1 MADKKPGFGELKK
14 KYELG
19 DNPSDTILQKAGNG
33 VYAGFNNLGA
43 ALNTVCSAASTGMQK
58 INEWASMP
66 LRITRENFTE
76 SKSFSRKSLWGVAI
90 AASTALKAVG
100 GLFGIGAAS
109 TEAAGHLVHETCI
122 LSGAAGRTILR
133 PNELDS
139 YKIAGAALTRVG
151 GEFVMNV
158 TAPIKQLGTEVKDI
172 GDEVKIPLLT
182 QGLRL
187 LGGAVQ
193 SFTQMTEGAAQGFRK
208 MAVGDLKEGGK
219 IVGAGALAAGNTV
232 LKDVVS
238 VAGDVKRDVMGD
250 KRKDP
255 ENSTNKNADEF
266 QKNSRPQDAKK
277 FDEMLEKA
285 RNDGKVE
292 LTKKD
297 DKPKEKGEGK
307 PVVGEK
313 TANLKAERSSQNNNI
328 GLG

>member
-1 MADKKPGFGELKK
+1 MADQKPSFGELKK
-14 KYELG
+14 KYELE
-19 DNPSDTILQKAGNG
+19 DNPNNTIMQKAGNA
-33 VYAGFNNLGA
+33 VYTGFNNLGA

-66 LRITRENFTE
+66 LKYTRKNFTE
-76 SKSFSRKSLWGVAI
+76 SPSFSRKSLWGVAI

-172 GDEVKIPLLT
+172 GNEVKIPLLT

-208 MAVGDLKEGGK
+208 MAVGDIKEGGK

-232 LKDVVS
+232 LKDTIS
-238 VAGDVKRDVMGD
+238 VAGDVKRDVMGQD
-250 KRKDP
+250 RKDP
-255 ENSTNKNADEF
+255 ENSTNKDADKF
-266 QKNSRPQDAKK
+266 QKNSRPQDAQK
-277 FDEMLEKA
+277 FDEMLREA

-292 LTKKD
+292 LAKKD
-297 DKPKEKGEGK
+297 DKIKGSHTAKVIDEKGK
-307 PVVGEK
+307 PPEQDKGG
-313 TANLKAERSSQNNNI
+313 R
-328 GLG
+328 G

>member
-1 MADKKPGFGELKK
+1 MADKKPGFSELKK

-19 DNPSDTILQKAGNG
+19 DNPDGTALQKAGNG
-33 VYAGFNNLGA
+33 VYTGFNNLGA
-43 ALNTVCSAASTGMQK
+43 ALNTVFSAASTGMQF
-58 INEWASMP
+58 INKQASKP
-66 LRITRENFTE
+66 LEFTRKNFTD
-76 SKSFSRKSLWGVAI
+76 SPSFSRKALWGVAI

-172 GDEVKIPLLT
+172 GNEVKIPLLS

-187 LGGAVQ
+187 LGGAIQ

-208 MAVGDLKEGGK
+208 MAVGDIKEGGK

-238 VAGDVKRDVMGD
+238 VAGDAKRDVMGD

-255 ENSTNKNADEF
+255 ENSTNKDADEF
-266 QKNSRPQDAKK
+266 QKNSRPQDAKN
-277 FDEMLEKA
+277 FDEMLKKA

-297 DKPKEKGEGK
+297 DKSKEKGEGK

-313 TANLKAERSSQNNNI
+313 TANLKAQRSSQNNNI